1 MWFLVTEPSSFQ
13 SIMES
18 AFEQIISGFWFGIGF
33 MGSIAVTAMAFAL
46 IATFVFIGYFIFR
59 KKKV

>member
-1 MWFLVTEPSSFQ
+1 
-13 SIMES
+13 
-18 AFEQIISGFWFGIGF
+18 

-46 IATFVFIGYFIFR
+46 IATFVFIGYFMFR